1 MALGR
6 DLLGDLGIDDLGDD
20 EGMAQLELL
29 SPRDEQKLMSGQR
42 AGLGGAGYSGGQ
54 ANYIDEEQRRENRLN
69 DCLCPITHEIMRDPV
84 IDALGHSYERKAIET
99 WLSRNRTSPITN
111 AVLPHRALVTNHAL
125 RKLIAS
131 LSSEERAS
139 IKRRASKSGSPGSSG
154 QGRGPQKPQPAKR
167 GNKRGKAA
175 TGNGGGNN
183 KQQHNSAAAVQT
195 RGQAGSKAPT
205 HNSQHGSS
213 SAGASGGSLSRG
225 GLRQQG
231 VSKGADPALAQLLT
245 SLDLG
250 RFLPQFVDEEMD
262 MEAFGMLTDEDLQ
275 EMNIAKGPRLKLL
288 QAIHHVGDMH
298 QRSR

>member
-1 MALGR
+1 
-6 DLLGDLGIDDLGDD
+6 
-20 EGMAQLELL
+20 
-29 SPRDEQKLMSGQR
+29 
-42 AGLGGAGYSGGQ
+42 
-54 ANYIDEEQRRENRLN
+54 
-69 DCLCPITHEIMRDPV
+69 MRC
-84 IDALGHSYERKAIET
+84 AS
-99 WLSRNRTSPITN
+99 S
-111 AVLPHRALVTNHAL
+111 LPHFRPRSAPRYVPASQPAPLPAL
-125 RKLIAS
+125 RQVLIDMS
-131 LSSEERAS
+131 LQ

-262 MEAFGMLTDEDLQ
+262 MEAFGEWIAVPSPVCIRLTSPTRRDAYGRRPTRNEHC
-275 EMNIAKGPRLKLL
+275 EGPTSQTLASDSPCTHARTSV
-288 QAIHHVGDMH
+288 AYRWRI
-298 QRSR
+298 